1 MAIKRR
7 NLLIA
12 ALAGAGAAAGVVAGL
27 SKFRVEPAT
36 DTVVEQLF
44 NQNYPDANGA
54 RTSLGA
60 YRGKV
65 LVVNFWATWCAP
77 CVEEMP
83 ELSEIQ
89 KATTARGVQ
98 VLGLAVDSAT
108 KVREFNARLQ
118 VLYPLLVL
126 DGAGIEVARAFGNT
140 SGALPYTVVVDR
152 DGRIVDQTLGR
163 IKKDRL
169 MRVIERT
176 LHDA

>member
-7 NLLIA
+7 TLLIA
-12 ALAGAGAAAGVVAGL
+12 ALAGMGAAAGAVTAL
-27 SKFRVEPAT
+27 FKFRVEPAA

-44 NQNYPDANGA
+44 NQNYPDAHGA
-54 RTSLGA
+54 TTRLDA

-83 ELSEIQ
+83 ELSDIQ

-98 VLGLAVDSAT
+98 ILGLAVDSAT
-108 KVREFNARLQ
+108 KVREFNTRLQ

-126 DGAGIEVARAFGNT
+126 DAAGLEVARAFGNT
-140 SGALPYTVVVDR
+140 SGALPYTVVIDR
-152 DGRIVDQTLGR
+152 SGRIVDQTLGR

-169 MRVIERT
+169 MRVIDRT
-176 LHDA
+176 LSET